1 MAILKDYL
9 PERLLSMPVAD
20 FQDAFQP
27 EIDKLAAEIAGTTE
41 YELFAKTADK
51 WLTLWETAYGI
62 PIDPDKPLAERRS
75 RLMSK
80 IRGAGTTT
88 AEMIRQVVAS
98 YANSDCE
105 IIEHNEDYRFDVKFV
120 GTIGIP
126 PNMDD
131 VRAALEEIKPAH
143 LAYQFIYLFRT
154 WKSLEGYRWMDLEK
168 YTWQQLKE
176 GIL

>member
-1 MAILKDYL
+1 MATLKDYL
-9 PERLLSMPVAD
+9 PERLLSMPVAE

-27 EIDKLAAEIAGTTE
+27 EIDRLAEEISNIQG

-51 WLTLWETAYGI
+51 WLPMWETAYGI
-62 PIDPDKPLAERRS
+62 PIDPEKSLAERRS

-80 IRGAGTTT
+80 MRGAGTTT

-98 YANSDCE
+98 YANSECE
-105 IIEHNEDYRFDVKFV
+105 IIEHNEKYRFDVKFT
-120 GTIGIP
+120 GTIGVP

-143 LAYQFIYLFRT
+143 LAYEFIFLFRT
-154 WKSLEGYRWMDLEK
+154 WENFANQTWGSLAAN
-168 YTWQQLKE
+168 TWGGLK
-176 GIL
+176 G

>member
-1 MAILKDYL
+1 MKLIEYL
-9 PERLLSMPVAD
+9 PERLLSLPAAE

-27 EIDKLAAEIAGTTE
+27 EIDRLAEELANVTE

-51 WLTLWETAYGI
+51 WLPLWEAAYGI
-62 PIDPDKPLAERRS
+62 PSDPAKPVAERRS

-80 IRGAGTTT
+80 VRGAGTTT

-98 YANSDCE
+98 FANSDCE
-105 IIEHNEDYRFDVKFV
+105 VIEHNEDYRFDVQFV

-131 VRAALEEIKPAH
+131 VKAAIEEIKPAH
-143 LAYQFIYLFRT
+143 LAYQFLYLFRT
-154 WKSLEGYRWMDLEK
+154 WGNFANQTWESLAAN
-168 YTWQQLKE
+168 TWGGLK
-176 GIL
+176 G